1 VSLLPVEYEH
11 QIGNA
16 SMQIAANNNLVFTDS
31 SSFRRLTECEK
42 RSSHAGL
49 YQGIARALIRGVH
62 AKHSLVEL
70 ATRLV
75 SVADDA
81 YSMRRLD
88 LVRSAG
94 ELLLQLPLSSKLESI
109 ADYYI
114 ALGLNRSTLG
124 EGPRAGRLF
133 ERVAENATS
142 RYRGRAL
149 LALGS
154 NQIMAGGDLQTAVSL
169 YRETMRI
176 VTRAD
181 AFDPMSFVQA
191 ARMTAVIKGMNGDH
205 RGAIVDLEKILPLAR
220 AAAALRPHTYYDY
233 LNSLSVELTEVGRL
247 ENARRAAEIAL
258 ASPFAPAYPEWQE
271 TFDEIVLKQ
280 RRASRSTVAVC
291 GLIAEPV
298 EGAQRRRDVRMNG
311 RHAGKRNK
319 LFSFPLRQTASE
331 ETGSDHAQVSQA
343 RVLDFQ
349 QWKRR
354 VESDPAQLSALSPVQ
369 RMEMSTGEKL
379 IRLMDLISHDDTDDE
394 TIDVI
399 LEAVEA
405 IVLERKG
412 AS

>member
-1 VSLLPVEYEH
+1 MSLLPVEYEH

-49 YQGIARALIRGVH
+49 YQGIARALIRGIH
-62 AKHSLVEL
+62 AKQSLAEL
-70 ATRLV
+70 ATRFV

-81 YSMRRLD
+81 YSLRRLD

-114 ALGLNRSTLG
+114 ALGLNRSTFG

-154 NQIMAGGDLQTAVSL
+154 NQIMAGDLQTAVSL

-181 AFDPMSFVQA
+181 AFDPLSFVGA
-191 ARMTAVIKGMNGDH
+191 AKMIAVTKGMNGDH
-205 RGAIVDLEKILPLAR
+205 RGAIVDLEKMLPLAR
-220 AAAALRPHTYYDY
+220 AAGSLRPHSYYDH
-233 LNSLSVELTEVGRL
+233 LNALSVELTEVGRL
-247 ENARRAAEIAL
+247 EEARRAAEIAL

-291 GLIAEPV
+291 GFIGSPL
-298 EGAQRRRDVRMNG
+298 EGGQRRRDARMNA

-319 LFSFPLRQTASE
+319 LFSFPLRQTVAGE
-331 ETGSDHAQVSQA
+331 EMGPDQAQVSQA

-405 IVLERKG
+405 IVLGRKG